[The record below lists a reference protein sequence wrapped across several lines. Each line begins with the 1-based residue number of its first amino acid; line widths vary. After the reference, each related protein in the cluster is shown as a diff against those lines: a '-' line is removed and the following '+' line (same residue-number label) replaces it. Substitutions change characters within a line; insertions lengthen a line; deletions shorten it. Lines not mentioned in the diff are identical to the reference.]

1 MTYAQM
7 LALARSLLRP
17 KQYSE
22 YFSAGYVAAVLEG
35 ANGRYYTG
43 VNIDLACGLGF
54 CAERSAA
61 SAMIT
66 DGEVRVRRIVCVD
79 SDGSLMTPCGSCR
92 EFLFQLSPENARA
105 EFLVG
110 EDPPR
115 TVPLSRFLPYPWQAG
130 REQKDDR

>member
-92 EFLFQLSPENARA
+92 EFLMLLSPENAAAEFYLGGGRTMALA
-105 EFLVG
+105 EFL
-110 EDPPR
+110 PM
-115 TVPLSRFLPYPWQAG
+115 PWETFG
-130 REQKDDR
+130 R

>member
-92 EFLFQLSPENARA
+92 EFLMLLSPQNADT
-105 EFLVG
+105 EFLIG
-110 EDPPR
+110 LSPLR
-115 TVPLSRFLPYPWQAG
+115 TVRLKELLPHWWETFGQP
-130 REQKDDR
+130 QK

>member
-1 MTYAQM
+1 MSLDRAKLIDAARHAALNAYA
-7 LALARSLLRP
+7 P
-17 KQYSE
+17 YS
-22 YFSAGYVAAVLEG
+22 GVKIGAAAY

-115 TVPLSRFLPYPWQAG
+115 TVPLSQFLPYPWQAG

>member
-61 SAMIT
+61 SPT
-66 DGEVRVRRIVCVD
+66 
-79 SDGSLMTPCGSCR
+79 
-92 EFLFQLSPENARA
+92 ARCA
-105 EFLVG
+105 CAASF
-110 EDPPR
+110 
-115 TVPLSRFLPYPWQAG
+115 A
-130 REQKDDR
+130 

>member
-1 MTYAQM
+1 MTYREMA
-7 LALARSLLRP
+7 ALARSLLNP
-17 KQYSE
+17 KQYGE
-22 YFSAGYVAAVLEG
+22 FFSAGFVAAVLEG
-35 ANGRYYTG
+35 ANGKYYTG

-61 SAMIT
+61 AAMIT
-66 DGEVRVRRIVCVD
+66 DGETVIKRVACVGQ
-79 SDGSLMTPCGSCR
+79 DGKPMPPCGSCR

-115 TVPLSRFLPYPWQAG
+115 TVPLSQFLPYPWQAG